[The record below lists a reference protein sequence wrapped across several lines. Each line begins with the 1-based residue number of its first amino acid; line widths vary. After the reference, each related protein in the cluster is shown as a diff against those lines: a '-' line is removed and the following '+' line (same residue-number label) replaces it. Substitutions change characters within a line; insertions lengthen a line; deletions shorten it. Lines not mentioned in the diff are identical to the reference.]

1 MSSLNTIYTNLI
13 INPQRNANCTV
24 QASQL
29 NGGNLAQFLNT
40 QAMRTIKG
48 YVNLNTGT
56 GTVDCVVYNEYQ
68 QDPLTLGPSDVIVAA
83 VVENASGSSVGSYV
97 VPLVGGTCRFYT
109 AAPPSNSSNAWV
121 SGALSTPLSAS
132 LNTTQLNTGVN
143 LTLTITS
150 SDVNGDY
157 YLSCSSDV
165 FTSPNP
171 SLIITL
177 LILNS
182 SHAQ

>member
-13 INPQRNANCTV
+13 INPQRNANCNV

-48 YVNLNTGT
+48 YVNLNSST
-56 GTVDCVVYNEYQ
+56 GTVNCVVFNEYQ
-68 QDPLTLGPSDVIVAA
+68 QNPLTLGPSDVIVAA
-83 VVENASGSSVGSYV
+83 VVENASGSSVGSDV
-97 VPLVGGTCRFYT
+97 VPLVGGNCRFYT
-109 AAPPSNSSNAWV
+109 ADAPSYTSNSWV
-121 SGALSTPLSAS
+121 SGTTSTALSAS
-132 LNTTQLNTGVN
+132 LNSTQLNTGVN

-157 YLSCSSDV
+157 WLSCSSGV

-171 SLIITL
+171 ALIITL
-177 LILNS
+177 LVLNS